1 MRESIIKEFIRMNNK
16 TSNRSLRIYAC
27 GGAGV
32 NLGQLLEKNRTS
44 TSESVA
50 NLDITYVDTSRSNM
64 TGQPVPDEHVYL
76 FDGLDG
82 SGKIR
87 RENHQEIA
95 KRIRE
100 IVQTHPPHE
109 LNIIVQSLA
118 GGTGS
123 VIGPSLVSE
132 LLDKKQ
138 AVIVLAIGS
147 ADTKLDAENTL
158 KSLKSYEAI
167 VEMRQAPVTMV
178 YLQNTKANKR
188 EDVNAAL
195 VSTVLSLAV
204 LFSGHNR
211 ELDTKDLFNFLNF
224 HVPTSFEPQLA
235 HLSLV
240 GPDEHLAAGG
250 HVISVA
256 TLVRDGQDSALDP
269 IPEVQFVGYVAA
281 DAPQPIVE
289 NVPLHFY
296 ITDGIF
302 EDANKALNKTLADL
316 VAQQEARVSRG
327 KILSDS
333 DKPTSTGLV
342 L

>member
-1 MRESIIKEFIRMNNK
+1 MRESIIKEFIRMNKK
-16 TSNRSLRIYAC
+16 TSNRSIRIYAC

-32 NLGQLLEKNRTS
+32 NLGQLLEKNRLS

-50 NLDITYVDTSRSNM
+50 NLEITYVDTSRSNM
-64 TGQPVPDEHVYL
+64 SGSTVDDEHVYL

-95 KRIRE
+95 KRIRD
-100 IVQTHPPHE
+100 IVQSHPARE
-109 LNIIVQSLA
+109 LNIVIQSLA

-123 VIGPSLVSE
+123 VIGPSIVSE
-132 LLDKKQ
+132 LLDKGQ
-138 AVIVLAIGS
+138 AVVVLAIGS
-147 ADTKLDAENTL
+147 ADTKLDADNTL
-158 KSLKSYEAI
+158 RSLKSYEAI
-167 VEMRQAPVTMV
+167 VDLRQKPVTMV
-178 YLQNTKANKR
+178 YLQNTKANRR
-188 EDVNAAL
+188 EDVNQSL
-195 VSTVLSLAV
+195 VGTVLSLAV
-204 LFSGHNR
+204 LWSGNNR
-211 ELDTKDLFNFLNF
+211 EMDTKDLFNFLNF

-240 GPDEHLAAGG
+240 GPDETLAVGG

-281 DAPQPIVE
+281 DAPQPILE

-302 EDANKALNKTLADL
+302 EDANKLLSKTLRDIE
-316 VAQQEARVSRG
+316 AQSEARVPRG
-327 KILSDS
+327 KILSDT

-342 L
+342 I